1 MRMETP
7 AQKLPCSEA
16 CQRIKIALLED
27 DFDSAQ
33 RASLAAAVKVHE
45 AEHALARAKEMLR
58 HAQAREWV
66 TRSHLFRAKRTA

>member
-33 RASLAAAVKVHE
+33 RASLAAAVK
-45 AEHALARAKEMLR
+45 
-58 HAQAREWV
+58 
-66 TRSHLFRAKRTA
+66 